1 MTEKVDF
8 SPSKKLF
15 IEILTKDIDIH
26 DCILDL
32 LDNSVDSYTRNK
44 PSDKRMIKLD
54 FDKNKIEIFDN
65 CGGLPCDLIKNK
77 VFRFGVETFTEN
89 LGTIGFYG
97 LGLKRS
103 IFKLGKSIIFET
115 DDKKEYCRLDINVED
130 WLKNEN
136 EWRIPLKKKE
146 SSKLGPDEKG
156 YAKIKITKLN
166 QETKETIDVPF
177 ENYIKETI
185 QIYYTRFIE
194 NKIDFYVNGEEQKPS
209 DIDIIRKSKRYSPEI
224 LIDTYNG
231 VKIQIAC
238 WIELKFKVKEKRITK
253 KRGYQGWNIFMND
266 RLIINDAV
274 SKLTG
279 WSGKKT
285 ELPKYHSLWNE
296 FRGVVF
302 LSSEDPSR
310 LPINTLKNG
319 FNTENRTY
327 HYLLKKM
334 VETARPVINYLR
346 DKYNKPKEELEEGES
361 KLLKEIS
368 ADVIDEKIEEIA
380 IESFNENLSFKAPI
394 YIGAPT
400 GEKIA
405 KIKYEK
411 PYDQVSKLKKYL
423 KVRTNAE
430 VGIKTF
436 DYYWKLEELDN
447 E

>member
-8 SPSKKLF
+8 HPSKKLF

-44 PSDKRMIKLD
+44 PSDNRMIKLD
-54 FDKNKIEIFDN
+54 FNKNKIEIFDN
-65 CGGLPCDLIKNK
+65 CGGLPSELIKSK
-77 VFRFGVETFTEN
+77 VFRFGVETFPEN

-103 IFKLGKSIIFET
+103 IFKLGKFIIFET
-115 DDKKEYCRLDINVED
+115 DDKKEYCRLNINVED
-130 WLKNEN
+130 WLTNEE
-136 EWRIPLKKKE
+136 EWHIPLTKKE
-146 SSKLGPDEKG
+146 PSKLGSDEKG
-156 YAKIKITKLN
+156 YANIKISKLN
-166 QETKETIDVPF
+166 RETIETLDVAF
-177 ENYIKETI
+177 ENNIKETI

-194 NKIDFYVNGEEQKPS
+194 DKIDFYVNGEKQKPS
-209 DIDIIRKSKRYSPEI
+209 DLNIIKKSKQYSPEI
-224 LIDTYNG
+224 LIDAYNG

-238 WIELKFKVKEKRITK
+238 WIELVKEKRIKK

-266 RLIINDAV
+266 RLIIHDDTFKV
-274 SKLTG
+274 TG

-285 ELPKYHSLWNE
+285 ELPKFHSLWNE

-302 LSSEDPSR
+302 LSSEDPSK

-319 FNTENRTY
+319 FNTENKTY
-327 HYLLKKM
+327 HYVLKKM
-334 VETARPVINYLR
+334 VAAARPIINYLS
-346 DKYNKPKEELEEGES
+346 DKYTKPKEELEEGES

-368 ADVIDEKIEEIA
+368 AGVIDEEIEEVTVD
-380 IESFNENLSFKAPI
+380 SFNENLSFRAPKTF
-394 YIGAPT
+394 IGVPT
-400 GEKIA
+400 GEKLT

-411 PYDQVSKLKKYL
+411 PYDQVTKLKKYL

-436 DYYWKLEELDN
+436 DYLWKLEELDN